1 MFSNTSEYALRAIV
15 NIATN
20 RDRAATAADI
30 AKATKVPQSYL
41 SKVLLDL
48 VSAGIVVSQRGPN
61 GGFSLARPP
70 ENISVLDVV
79 NAVDPI
85 RRIEVCPLGIP
96 SHGKDLCRLHRR
108 LDDAI
113 AMVEE
118 SFKNSPI
125 SEMCSASKTGTRCL
139 FPTLTVAGK
148 APVKKQRSGEKE
160 D

>member
-15 NIATN
+15 HIATN
-20 RDRAATAADI
+20 RDRAATAAEI
-30 AKATKVPQSYL
+30 AKATRVPQSYL

-70 ENISVLDVV
+70 ENISVFDVV
-79 NAVDPI
+79 HAVDPI

-113 AMVEE
+113 AMVEA
-118 SFKNSPI
+118 SFKSAPI
-125 SEMCSASKTGTRCL
+125 SEMCTASKSGSRCL
-139 FPTLTVAGK
+139 FPTLTVGGK
-148 APVKKQRSGEKE
+148 VPVKKQRGGEKE
-160 D
+160 A